1 MSFSNPFDPAD
12 SLEEFKYILDF
23 ATRFARGKCKGDF
36 WACCRGRV
44 GDGQL
49 TSSHR
54 RKNTERDLQL
64 KPID

>member
-12 SLEEFKYILDF
+12 SLEEFEYILDF
-23 ATRFARGKCKGDF
+23 ASRFARGKYKGDF
-36 WACCRGRV
+36 WACWRWRV

-54 RKNTERDLQL
+54 GKNTERDLQL
-64 KPID
+64 KLID